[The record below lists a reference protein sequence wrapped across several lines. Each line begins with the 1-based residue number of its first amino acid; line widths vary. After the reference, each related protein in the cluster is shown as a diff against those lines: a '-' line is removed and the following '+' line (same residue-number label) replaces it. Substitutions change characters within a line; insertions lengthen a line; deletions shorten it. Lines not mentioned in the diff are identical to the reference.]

1 MENIE
6 LFKTMKRYCKTNSY
20 SECGFKYICE
30 TQPDEMESE
39 KIQIA
44 IDFIEKWSIDNPVKT
59 RQSEF
64 LKLYPNATLDSN
76 GNLIITPCSVN
87 KELYNKSC
95 EKCKYMGYSSCNKS
109 KYWNEE
115 IE

>member
-1 MENIE
+1 MEAIKFMKE
-6 LFKTMKRYCKTNSY
+6 LKRYCDNTSCKN
-20 SECGFKYICE
+20 CE
-30 TQPDEMESE
+30 AMFIGCNTCLEDVDIVEGIE
-39 KIQIA
+39 
-44 IDFIEKWSIDNPVKT
+44 FIEKWSIDNPAKT

-64 LKLYPNATLDSN
+64 LKLYPDATLDSN
-76 GNLIITPCSVN
+76 CNLIITPCSIN

-95 EKCKYMGYSSCNKS
+95 EKCKYMGYSSCNKA